1 MTNFEEDHD
10 IGKMSRVGSG
20 NTCYHSVQNAHVL
33 IYRTDIVTVILCGSG
48 IWCLMSREDHRLMV
62 CESRG
67 VRRIFDVRGR

>member
-1 MTNFEEDHD
+1 MLGKKIR
-10 IGKMSRVGSG
+10 IGSVS
-20 NTCYHSVQNAHVL
+20 TCCLSVQNAHVL
-33 IYRTDIVTVILCGSG
+33 IYSTDGVTVILCGSG

>member
-20 NTCYHSVQNAHVL
+20 NTCYHSVQNAHLL
-33 IYRTDIVTVILCGSG
+33 IYKTDSVTVILCGSG

-62 CESRG
+62 CESSWG
-67 VRRIFDVRGR
+67 GEENI